1 MAGQVLQAFSQDAAI
16 TKIYHSLL
24 GGKWNHILDQTHLGY
39 DYWQQPMRN
48 TIPPLGYVQE
58 TEIGLAGNMGV
69 SVEASNGSVPG
80 DSNYNVALSN
90 PTLNLP
96 PMDPYGPKTR
106 YIEIYSRGTGA
117 FTFQV
122 STGASYVTATPS
134 SGTVQPDGKSDVR
147 VLLSV
152 DWSKAPAG
160 SSTILMNVTSSDDY
174 GSFGMP
180 SVMLPVNNTQVPT
193 DFHGHVESDRTVS
206 IEAEHTIK
214 NISSG
219 DVSYGII
226 PSYGRTL
233 SGVTLFPVTAATQT
247 PPSSP
252 MLQYSMYLFTQ
263 TLANVTVYV
272 SPSLNTDPSRPLA
285 YALAVDDGKPTTV
298 TITPQY
304 NLGALPNAWNT
315 AVANAAWSNTTSVPV
330 TKGAHTLSLWAMEP
344 GVVFQK
350 IVVDLG
356 GVRSS
361 YLGPPESMI
370 V

>member
-1 MAGQVLQAFSQDAAI
+1 M
-16 TKIYHSLL
+16 YHTLL

-80 DSNYNVALSN
+80 NSNYNVALSN

-117 FTFQV
+117 FDFEV

-160 SSTILMNVTSSDDY
+160 STTLLMNVTSSDDY

-180 SVMLPVNNTQVPT
+180 SVTLPLNNTQVPA

-206 IEAEHTIK
+206 VEAEHREKHVIRK
-214 NISSG
+214 RIVWHHPLLWPHPLRRNPLPRHRGHSG
-219 DVSYGII
+219 SALVPD
-226 PSYGRTL
+226 
-233 SGVTLFPVTAATQT
+233 AAIQHV
-247 PPSSP
+247 PLHAGSRKHHR
-252 MLQYSMYLFTQ
+252 LRRAFAEY
-263 TLANVTVYV
+263 
-272 SPSLNTDPSRPLA
+272 RPLA
-285 YALAVDDGKPTTV
+285 PSRLCAC
-298 TITPQY
+298 
-304 NLGALPNAWNT
+304 
-315 AVANAAWSNTTSVPV
+315 
-330 TKGAHTLSLWAMEP
+330 
-344 GVVFQK
+344 
-350 IVVDLG
+350 
-356 GVRSS
+356 R
-361 YLGPPESMI
+361 
-370 V
+370 